1 MSSRR
6 RRKTSRT
13 RRLGGTEAQQRQA
26 AETSIKFWHGGISD
40 PSAGEQTGQSADAD
54 SGEPSAEAIVVSAD
68 IELSAETPRISV
80 TPDPTSTVR
89 SLGKPPLAGR
99 EAAAEHYF
107 EAVYQR
113 AVAMAGALAAA
124 GGLLASDDE
133 EFTAS

>member
-1 MSSRR
+1 MSSRK

-26 AETSIKFWHGGISD
+26 AEASKEFWHGGISVPTSESQTAEPPVAD
-40 PSAGEQTGQSADAD
+40 GDGPQAGGVAPSRGLDLAN
-54 SGEPSAEAIVVSAD
+54 
-68 IELSAETPRISV
+68 ETPRISV

-89 SLGKPPLAGR
+89 SLGKPPLVGR
-99 EAAAEHYF
+99 EMVAEHYF

-124 GGLLASDDE
+124 GDLLDDSDGT
-133 EFTAS
+133 FTSS